1 MGELVSFASN
11 GGSASGYLAKPA
23 SGSGKG
29 VIVIQEWWGLNDN
42 IKGIA
47 DRFAAEGFVALAPD
61 MYHGVVTAEPD
72 EAGKLLMALNIPRAE
87 QDLKGA
93 VTYLKELTGGPVGT
107 VGFCMGGA
115 LSLFAACN
123 SNGDVGACVDF
134 YGGHPA
140 VKYNWDGLTAPVL
153 GIWAEHDGF
162 VGAVRPSQVQFV
174 NRGVR
179 YQIGSHLGAA
189 FGHLHVAWFDQGAEA
204 FLDQGR
210 QVGIDRVHFEQHCLA
225 FDK

>member
-1 MGELVSFASN
+1 MGEMVSFVAN
-11 GGSASGYLAKPA
+11 GGTADGYLAKPA

-29 VIVIQEWWGLNDN
+29 VVVIQEWWGLNDN

-61 MYHGVVTAEPD
+61 LYHGVVTAEPD
-72 EAGKLLMALNIPRAE
+72 EAGKMLMALNIE
-87 QDLKGA
+87 QAAKDLKGA
-93 VTYLKELTGGPVGT
+93 VGYLKEESGGPVGT

-123 SNGDVGACVDF
+123 NDGDVGACVDF

-153 GIWAEHDGF
+153 GIWAENDD
-162 VGAVRPSQVQFV
+162 FV
-174 NRGVR
+174 NPNVPGYEKELKARNHPHEFVTYPGT
-179 YQIGSHLGAA
+179 QHAFFNDEHADTFKPDAA
-189 FGHLHVAWFDQGAEA
+189 RDAWEKT
-204 FLDQGR
+204 
-210 QVGIDRVHFEQHCLA
+210 LA
-225 FDK
+225 FYRKHL

>member
-1 MGELVSFASN
+1 MGENVSFASN
-11 GGSASGYLAKPA
+11 GGTATGYLAKPA

-29 VIVIQEWWGLNDN
+29 VIVIQEWWGLNAN
-42 IKGIA
+42 ITGIA

-61 MYHGVVTAEPD
+61 MYHGVVTAEPN
-72 EAGKLLMALNIPRAE
+72 EAGKLLMALNIPQAE
-87 QDLKGA
+87 TDLKGA
-93 VTYLKELTGGPVGT
+93 VAYLKAMTGGPVGT

-153 GIWAEHDGF
+153 GIWAEHDD
-162 VGAVRPSQVQFV
+162 FV
-174 NRGVR
+174 NPNIPTFEAEMTKRNIPHEFHTYPGTHHAFFNDEHPEPE
-179 YQIGSHLGAA
+179 YDPAA
-189 FGHLHVAWFDQGAEA
+189 AKDAWEKT
-204 FLDQGR
+204 
-210 QVGIDRVHFEQHCLA
+210 LA
-225 FDK
+225 FYRKHL

>member
-1 MGELVSFASN
+1 MGEMVSFTAN
-11 GGSASGYLAKPA
+11 GGQTDGYVAKPA

-72 EAGKLLMALNIPRAE
+72 EAGKMLMALNME
-87 QDLKGA
+87 QAAKDLKGA
-93 VTYLKELTGGPVGT
+93 VTYLKAQTGGPVGT

-123 SNGDVGACVDF
+123 NARDVGACVDF

-153 GIWAEHDGF
+153 GIWAEHDD
-162 VGAVRPSQVQFV
+162 FV
-174 NRGVR
+174 NPNVPGYEAELKKRNHPHEFITYPGT
-179 YQIGSHLGAA
+179 QHA
-189 FGHLHVAWFDQGAEA
+189 FFNDEHTETFKPGPAKDAWDKT
-204 FLDQGR
+204 
-210 QVGIDRVHFEQHCLA
+210 LA
-225 FDK
+225 FYRTHL